1 MQPRSRPNQWCAYSA
16 ENFSGHTDPEKKK
29 AGSKKG
35 ENMSQV
41 AGAFD
46 FKKAVEDAIALWER
60 YANAKDAA
68 GVASLYTEDATLLPQ
83 GAPAFKGRQNIQ
95 QFFEGFFAA
104 GASDPKVRPVEVVA
118 MGDMAYE
125 IGTWAANMP
134 VPQGGTVPSEG
145 KYVVIWKRQ
154 ADGNVKLHVDIFN
167 ANS

>member
-1 MQPRSRPNQWCAYSA
+1 M
-16 ENFSGHTDPEKKK
+16 K

-134 VPQGGTVPSEG
+134 LPQGGTAPSEG